1 MATVNLDPSSTVSNQ
16 WTINGGDG
24 TVHGVLTDGS
34 GATSI
39 RTPQQNR
46 TSIVELDD
54 FNPTGYDN
62 SINNV
67 DGISITS
74 IKHIIE
80 GFVWATRGDDTDVQ
94 VIIDKGNGT
103 TMYSENHNLT
113 FNGYVPVTFT
123 GTSRTTSDGSTP
135 WNRAVVTNLR
145 LNINTS
151 PEDPPASSQANIT
164 EAKVEVTYDTSKAA
178 KILGV
183 TVANVDKVNGV

>member
-1 MATVNLDPSSTVSNQ
+1 MATRNINPTSTVSNQ

-24 TVHGVLTDGS
+24 TVHGVLSDGS
-34 GATSI
+34 GTTSI

-54 FNPTGYDN
+54 FTSAAYDN

-67 DGISITS
+67 DGIAITS
-74 IKHIIE
+74 LRHIID
-80 GFVWATRGDDTDVQ
+80 GFVFNTRGDDIDVQ
-94 VIIDKGNGT
+94 VILDKGNGV

-151 PEDPPASSQANIT
+151 PEDPPAISWANVT
-164 EAKVEVTYDTSKAA
+164 KANVEVTYDTSNVA

-183 TVANVDKVNGV
+183 DVADVDKVNGV

>member
-1 MATVNLDPSSTVSNQ
+1 MATVNLNPSSTVSNQ

-34 GATSI
+34 GTTSI
-39 RTPQQNR
+39 RTANQSR

-54 FNPTGYDN
+54 FNPSGYDN
-62 SINNV
+62 GINNV
-67 DGISITS
+67 DGVSVTS
-74 IKHIIE
+74 IRHIIE

-113 FNGYVPVTFT
+113 FNGYTPVTFN
-123 GTSRTTSDGSTP
+123 GTSRTTSDGSSA
-135 WNRAVVTNLR
+135 WAFGGLNLLR

-151 PEDPPASSQANIT
+151 PEDPPNISQANVT
-164 EAKVEVTYDTSKAA
+164 EAKVEVTYDTSKVA

-183 TVANVDKVNGV
+183 THANVDKVNGV